1 MKELN
6 DYPYNNLAFAKGNTI
21 AQLFKANIDYEHYK
35 HSHIQIHGLM
45 IENHEFLTD
54 FRSTRQGKITE
65 RLLRNLL
72 IKEEG
77 AKLFDTDMMKPND
90 YFNLLFFIRHAHY
103 MILLLC

>member
-1 MKELN
+1 
-6 DYPYNNLAFAKGNTI
+6 
-21 AQLFKANIDYEHYK
+21 
-35 HSHIQIHGLM
+35 M

-90 YFNLLFFIRHAHY
+90 YFNLLFLLDMLMA
-103 MILLLC
+103 ILLMVV